1 MTHFSPKTWWLIS
14 GWKVVL
20 SSWTSSGLRTG
31 QNTLQT
37 QLMQQ
42 LKSLHKVWDFRTQ
55 FQVERLVGIN
65 DERLQKVLVL
75 QQTCIGWLFK
85 LWHKFIMPI
94 KELPSARVPS
104 WAHATSR
111 VREPSFTWRS
121 YGKIHGGGATVSDL
135 RFVAVSYR
143 SITFHDGSCQ
153 RWDGRVNIGQRFA
166 TEPSQVADCTKE
178 RSRLFPVSKADEL
191 NPDMDNQTKC
201 PS

>member
-42 LKSLHKVWDFRTQ
+42 LKSLHKVWDFHTQ

-75 QQTCIGWLFK
+75 QQTCIG
-85 LWHKFIMPI
+85 
-94 KELPSARVPS
+94 
-104 WAHATSR
+104 
-111 VREPSFTWRS
+111 
-121 YGKIHGGGATVSDL
+121 
-135 RFVAVSYR
+135 
-143 SITFHDGSCQ
+143 
-153 RWDGRVNIGQRFA
+153 
-166 TEPSQVADCTKE
+166 
-178 RSRLFPVSKADEL
+178 
-191 NPDMDNQTKC
+191 
-201 PS
+201 